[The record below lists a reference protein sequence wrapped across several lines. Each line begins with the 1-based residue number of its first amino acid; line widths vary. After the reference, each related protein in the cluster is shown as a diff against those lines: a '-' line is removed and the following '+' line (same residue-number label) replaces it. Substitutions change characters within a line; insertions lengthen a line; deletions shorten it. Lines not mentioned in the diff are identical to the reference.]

1 VYPFMPREIGL
12 RELCST
18 IGDDADVGHNI
29 SI

>member
-1 VYPFMPREIGL
+1 MPREIGL